1 MKPKKSFRVDLE
13 RNRPIFFQIGCIVAL
28 ALVLVAFEWN
38 RETASRAAIYLPPQ
52 SKSDVTELPPTLP
65 PSEEAVVHPEVPVIL
80 SLVPDNT
87 ELSVDLQIFDNT
99 TVGENTSFRITVPET
114 PEAPVDEPFVNPQ
127 FPPDFQ
133 GEGITGFWK
142 WVQKNITYPR
152 EAIEMNL
159 QGTVYVEFIVNKEG
173 QVSKAKVIK
182 GVDPLLDAE
191 ALKTV
196 LSSPRWT
203 PGMQGANKVNVR
215 FTIPVTFLLKN

>member
-1 MKPKKSFRVDLE
+1 MEPKKSFRADLE
-13 RNRPIFFQIGCIVAL
+13 KSRPIFFQIGCVIAL

-38 RETASRAAIYLPPQ
+38 QEIKSSPSMYQ
-52 SKSDVTELPPTLP
+52 SSCLISDVTELPPSIPMQESAVLP
-65 PSEEAVVHPEVPVIL
+65 PEVPVIL
-80 SLVPDNT
+80 DLVPDHT
-87 ELSVDLQIFDNT
+87 ILPEDLPIFDNT
-99 TVGENTSFRITVPET
+99 TIGENASFKIQIPET
-114 PEAPVDEPFVNPQ
+114 PEPPADEPFVNPQ

-142 WVQKNITYPR
+142 WVQKNITYPK
-152 EAIEMNL
+152 EAIELNL

-173 QVSKAKVIK
+173 QVSKARIIK

-191 ALKTV
+191 ALRTV

-203 PGMQGANKVNVR
+203 PGMQGINKVSVK